1 MWGMGGWPLMGLLPI
16 VFLFGILYFFRRS
29 LRNRDESVPHLG
41 KSSPTVPDLF
51 RLAKEYSGVLT
62 VSDLVSEFS
71 VEPEVAESLLDKVTD
86 GRRVDMEVDEN
97 GVVRYVFRE
106 LKRLD

>member
-1 MWGMGGWPLMGLLPI
+1 MGLLPL

-29 LRNRDESVPHLG
+29 LRSRNDSVPHLG
-41 KSSPTVPDLF
+41 KPSPTVPDLF

-62 VSDLVSEFS
+62 VSDLVSEFNLK
-71 VEPEVAESLLDKVTD
+71 PEVAESLLDSVTD
-86 GRRVDMEVDEN
+86 GRRVDMEVDDE